1 MPYKNT
7 EDRRAC
13 YARWVAKNP
22 DRYKE
27 LYAKQNAKKTTQKPR
42 LTTEEK
48 IERATVAVEKATARL
63 AKLTHNTETGKIEMD
78 VGV

>member
-1 MPYKNT
+1 MPYKNA

-27 LYAKQNAKKTTQKPR
+27 LYALQNAKKTTQKPR

-48 IERATVAVEKATARL
+48 IEKATIALARATARL
-63 AKLTHNTETGKIEMD
+63 AKLSPTDEKLIPE
-78 VGV
+78 VGI

>member
-7 EDRRAC
+7 DDRRAC
-13 YARWVAKNP
+13 YARWVATNP

-27 LYAKQNAKKTTQKPR
+27 LYDKQNAKKATLKPR

-48 IERATVAVEKATARL
+48 IERATIAVARATARL
-63 AKLTHNTETGKIEMD
+63 AKLSQTDEKLIPE